1 MNTNPAPIL
10 NKNARILLISNMNT
24 GPSKHNIQSKKE
36 MIYDTLKKSN
46 LFSEIKIVSLD
57 CIKHFNEL
65 SLSYYH
71 CVIYDLL
78 DHGNE
83 KESPNKEIE
92 NYIKNGGNIVVTHD
106 HVYALQDILG
116 LEKFNDNNNN
126 YVYNKVINA
135 NYEHDIWK
143 SYFNLEN
150 IKTMDVKKTHGK
162 IRVKDNDTQQVL
174 HSYDKNNYL
183 YLSTRKMGMGKAIF
197 WNAGHTPDINEEEKK
212 LLLNIVVWALKEE
225 N

>member
-46 LFSEIKIVSLD
+46 LFSEIKIVLLD
-57 CIKHFNEL
+57 WIKHFNEL

-71 CVIYDLL
+71 CLIYDLL

-92 NYIKNGGNIVVTHD
+92 NYIKNGGNIIVTHD
-106 HVYALQDILG
+106 HVYAL
-116 LEKFNDNNNN
+116 
-126 YVYNKVINA
+126 
-135 NYEHDIWK
+135 
-143 SYFNLEN
+143 
-150 IKTMDVKKTHGK
+150 
-162 IRVKDNDTQQVL
+162 
-174 HSYDKNNYL
+174 
-183 YLSTRKMGMGKAIF
+183 
-197 WNAGHTPDINEEEKK
+197 
-212 LLLNIVVWALKEE
+212 LK
-225 N
+225 